1 LKSLDIKGVPPVK
14 FQQIQRPQKTVT
26 VGRMKIQ
33 TPSNGHAFILRRYD
47 TGAVSITTLFRAAF
61 PNASEQTEK
70 DEIAWV
76 SYNYD
81 LQGANGG
88 KDENRVRFSG
98 RWAPVDVALMLAD
111 DYGLGNIL
119 PVLVAAEPP
128 TLTSGNEGSVAPT
141 PAKAATASPEKKP
154 VGPLG
159 SPGGPP
165 PAKRRKEASRAS
177 TPARTAAAPTPAR
190 ASRVKSPEPG
200 PTPLPVR
207 RSARQATRSP
217 SPGVTKAPVSRASR
231 KPPSRALAPIMAEE
245 TMVGEE
251 ESAAAE
257 EQLKPNMADD
267 IAEQH
272 ELIANLKAQR
282 AAVAAEN
289 SSVATIVADSVTGE
303 AASGSQAGSE
313 LAKRPREEEEEQL
326 RFEFKEPETEE
337 RALVSNSRARMG
349 SRLAPERKAA
359 LWGSLAFAVGLG
371 AAAFIPSIASLSGFF

>member
-1 LKSLDIKGVPPVK
+1 
-14 FQQIQRPQKTVT
+14 
-26 VGRMKIQ
+26 MKIQ

-61 PNASEQTEK
+61 PNASDQAEK

-98 RWAPVDVALMLAD
+98 RWAPVDVALMLSD
-111 DYGLGNIL
+111 DYGLGDIL

-128 TLTSGNEGSVAPT
+128 TPTGNEGGVLKAT
-141 PAKAATASPEKKP
+141 PGPALASASPEKK
-154 VGPLG
+154 VGALG

-165 PAKRRKEASRAS
+165 PAKRRKDASRAS
-177 TPARTAAAPTPAR
+177 TPARTAVAPTPAR
-190 ASRVKSPEPG
+190 APRAKSPEPA
-200 PTPLPVR
+200 PTPAPVR

-217 SPGVTKAPVSRASR
+217 SPGPKKVPVSRASR
-231 KPPSRALAPIMAEE
+231 KPVSQRALAPIMSDE

-251 ESAAAE
+251 ETAAE
-257 EQLKPNMADD
+257 EQLKPNMAEDV
-267 IAEQH
+267 AEQR

-282 AAVAAEN
+282 AAALENASAATVIDDAVAGEVIGGGQAEYEP
-289 SSVATIVADSVTGE
+289 V
-303 AASGSQAGSE
+303 
-313 LAKRPREEEEEQL
+313 KRAREEEEEAL

-337 RALVSNSRARMG
+337 RALVSNSRAR
-349 SRLAPERKAA
+349 SRLPPQRKAA

-371 AAAFIPSIASLSGFF
+371 AAAFIPNIASLSGYF